1 MKERIQS
8 PVRIEENFISELVP
22 YIESGIEAL
31 IDGIEKPQT
40 KVVSQLR

>member
-22 YIESGIEAL
+22 YIESAL